1 MPKIW
6 RCLVLAGTVS
16 LLVAGAAPA
25 AAQGS
30 GEGRLFVRGYGGAE
44 FSSVSGADRVD
55 GAVVGGGVGLNLSR
69 HVAVIGDVGY
79 FTNLAR
85 EDGEAALGHIVSLIT
100 LVTGADNEVSLEA
113 RSLYVLGG
121 ARYTMGGSASAF
133 RPFIEGHGGM
143 IRTSYALKVGN
154 ASGSLASD
162 ANTIFKSLIG
172 DTTAT
177 APAAGAGGGLD
188 LRLSG
193 ELSAEMAYHYLRLF
207 GDAKSDVHQITG
219 GVKVSF

>member
-1 MPKIW
+1 MPKFW
-6 RCLVLAGTVS
+6 RALVLAGTVS
-16 LLVAGAAPA
+16 LLAAGASPA
-25 AAQGS
+25 AAQS
-30 GEGRLFVRGYGGAE
+30 GDDGRLFVRGYGGAA

-55 GAVVGGGVGLNLSR
+55 GAVFGGGVGLNLSR
-69 HVAVIGDVGY
+69 HFAVIGDVGY

-85 EDGEAALGHIVSLIT
+85 EDGEAALKHIVSLIT
-100 LVTGADNEVSLEA
+100 LVSGADNEVSLEA

-121 ARYTMGGSASAF
+121 ARFTMGGSGSAF
-133 RPFIEGHGGM
+133 RPFVEGQGGM
-143 IRTSYALKVGN
+143 IRSSYSLKIGN

-188 LRLSG
+188 FRLSSA
-193 ELSAEMAYHYLRLF
+193 LSAELAYHYLRLL